1 MPPRHPARGHHVIL
15 ERGTAGNPAS
25 SQRVGRRRAG
35 AWDLHRALLP
45 RGRVCSPPARWEDV
59 LMTAFNSG
67 GAQIVDPSIFRV
79 LVEMET
85 RKAQRMRYVVSL
97 VCVGIEHAESAGQA
111 LAQRVA
117 PGIRATDAVATQG
130 DDSVTMLLVDAED
143 SNLPTIMERLRPGL
157 DDVSWSAGGA
167 SYPKTAATRS
177 ED

>member
-1 MPPRHPARGHHVIL
+1 
-15 ERGTAGNPAS
+15 
-25 SQRVGRRRAG
+25 
-35 AWDLHRALLP
+35 
-45 RGRVCSPPARWEDV
+45 
-59 LMTAFNSG
+59 MTAFNSG

-167 SYPKTAATRS
+167 SYPKTAATADALIRQAETMMQRS
-177 ED
+177 KQLGGRRLSLAAAA